1 MTPLSFRDTVSLILE
16 IVKQT
21 PAIVIIDAL
30 DECHRERRS
39 KILEALQAIITLSPN
54 VVKVRYQVGTTRT
67 LFASLR
73 DLETS
78 TYRQQITS
86 KTFPDS
92 LFISLIILSRKGHF
106 STAESRLSSGSRLL
120 RR

>member
-1 MTPLSFRDTVSLILE
+1 
-16 IVKQT
+16 
-21 PAIVIIDAL
+21 
-30 DECHRERRS
+30 
-39 KILEALQAIITLSPN
+39 
-54 VVKVRYQVGTTRT
+54 